1 MYLFTKG
8 IKLNKRSFFS
18 VSYDLISRDKVVTYD
33 LFVNASSVKVR
44 QKFVRIFPQGEM
56 LTQEDLADLK
66 KKYLQLYVAEDQRK
80 LYMKSLVESDDVN
93 DEETVDFIKDSAIK
107 YLHDVF
113 DPKKEFSTEVLY
125 ETIEGCKDAVEN
137 MIDVLDDYSIDG
149 LRALIGNLSGHDFYT
164 YDHSINVSMYCITI
178 LRLLKP
184 TATKNE
190 LVHSGL
196 GGLLHDLGKIKVPTE
211 ILNKPDGLSDEE
223 YNVIKTHPELGIG
236 LLLENEEMTFEDL
249 DLRIIGRVIHEH
261 HENWDGTGYPNKVKG
276 KDIHLLARVCA
287 IADFFDA
294 ITTKRSYAEVMT
306 ITKALE
312 VMEKAVNKKIDEKIF
327 KVFAAHV
334 GYTKAKTAGQLKIAD
349 NFDPCMPYSVLPLE
363 EVKEM
368 FEGEDFGK
376 IRMVDSDE
384 EKKS

>member
-1 MYLFTKG
+1 
-8 IKLNKRSFFS
+8 LNKRSYFS
-18 VSYDLISRDKVVTYD
+18 VSYDLITRDETVTYD
-33 LFVNASSVKVR
+33 LFVNASSVKVK
-44 QKFVRIFPQGEM
+44 QKFVRIFPQGEI
-56 LTQEDLADLK
+56 LAASDLAELK

-80 LYMKSLVESDDVN
+80 LYMKSLVQSGSVG
-93 DEETVDFIKDSAIK
+93 DEEAVDFIKDSAIK
-107 YLHDVF
+107 YLHNVF

-149 LRALIGNLSGHDFYT
+149 LKALIGNLSGHDFYT
-164 YDHSINVSMYCITI
+164 YDHSVNVSMYCITI

-184 TATKNE
+184 TATRNE

-211 ILNKPDGLSDEE
+211 ILNKPEGLSDEE
-223 YNVIKTHPELGIG
+223 YNVIKTHPALGIG
-236 LLLENEEMTFEDL
+236 LLLDNKEMKFDDL
-249 DLRIIGRVIHEH
+249 DLKIIARVVHEH
-261 HENWDGTGYPNKVKG
+261 HENWDGTGYPNGVAG
-276 KDIHLLARVCA
+276 KDIHLLARICA

-306 ITKALE
+306 ITQALE
-312 VMEKAVNKKIDEKIF
+312 LMEKAVNKKIDEKIF

-349 NFDPCMPYSVLPLE
+349 NFDPCLPHSVLPLE
-363 EVKEM
+363 DIKEM
-368 FEGEDFGK
+368 FEDEDFGK
-376 IRMVDSDE
+376 IRMVESDE
-384 EKKS
+384 KK

>member
-1 MYLFTKG
+1 
-8 IKLNKRSFFS
+8 LNKRSYFS
-18 VSYDLISRDKVVTYD
+18 VSYDLITRDEVVAYD
-33 LFVNASSVKVR
+33 LFVNASSLEIK
-44 QKFVRIFPQGEM
+44 QKFVRIFPQGEI
-56 LTQEDLADLK
+56 LTTDDLSDLK

-80 LYMKSLVESDDVN
+80 IYMRSLVHSDSVD
-93 DEETVDFIKDSAIK
+93 DEEAVDFIKDSAIK
-107 YLHDVF
+107 YLHNVF

-164 YDHSINVSMYCITI
+164 YDHSVNVSMYCITI

-184 TATKNE
+184 NATRNE

-211 ILNKPDGLSDEE
+211 ILNKPDGLSDAE
-223 YNVIKTHPELGIG
+223 YEVIKTHPDLGIG
-236 LLLENEEMTFEDL
+236 LLLDNEEMKFEDL
-249 DLRIIGRVIHEH
+249 DLKIIARVVHEH
-261 HENWDGTGYPNKVKG
+261 HENWDGTGYPCGVAG
-276 KDIHLLARVCA
+276 KDIHILARICA

-306 ITKALE
+306 ITQALSL
-312 VMEKAVNKKIDEKIF
+312 MEKAVNKKIDEKIF

-334 GYTKAKTAGQLKIAD
+334 GYTKAKTTRQLKIAD
-349 NFDPCMPYSVLPLE
+349 DFDPCLPHSVLPLE
-363 EVKEM
+363 EIKEM

-376 IRMVDSDE
+376 IRMIEND
-384 EKKS
+384 EKKK

>member
-1 MYLFTKG
+1 M
-8 IKLNKRSFFS
+8 NKRSYFS
-18 VSYDLISRDKVVTYD
+18 VSYDLITRDEAVTYD
-33 LFVNASSVKVR
+33 LFVNASSVQVK
-44 QKFVRIFPQGEM
+44 QKFVRIFPQGEI
-56 LTQEDLADLK
+56 LTTDDLVDLK

-80 LYMKSLVESDDVN
+80 IYMKSLVHSDSVD
-93 DEETVDFIKDSAIK
+93 DEEAVDFIKDSAIK
-107 YLHDVF
+107 YLHNVF

-164 YDHSINVSMYCITI
+164 YDHSVNVSMYCITI

-184 TATKNE
+184 NATRNE

-196 GGLLHDLGKIKVPTE
+196 GGLLHDLGKIKIPTE
-211 ILNKPDGLSDEE
+211 ILNKPDGLSDKE
-223 YNVIKTHPELGIG
+223 YDVIKTHPDLGIG
-236 LLLENEEMTFEDL
+236 LLLDNEEMKFEDL
-249 DLRIIGRVIHEH
+249 DLKIIARVVHEH
-261 HENWDGTGYPNKVKG
+261 HENWDGTGYPCGVAG
-276 KDIHLLARVCA
+276 KDIHILARICA

-306 ITKALE
+306 ITQALGL
-312 VMEKAVNKKIDEKIF
+312 MEKAVNKKIDEKIF

-334 GYTKAKTAGQLKIAD
+334 GYTKAKTARQLKIAD
-349 NFDPCMPYSVLPLE
+349 NFDPCMPHSVLPLE
-363 EVKEM
+363 DIKEM

-376 IRMVDSDE
+376 IRMIEND
-384 EKKS
+384 EKKKQ

>member
-1 MYLFTKG
+1 
-8 IKLNKRSFFS
+8 LNKRSYFS
-18 VSYDLISRDKVVTYD
+18 VSYDLITRDEAVTYD
-33 LFVNASSVKVR
+33 LFVNASSVQVK
-44 QKFVRIFPQGEM
+44 QKFVRIFPQGEI
-56 LTQEDLADLK
+56 LTTDDLVDLK

-80 LYMKSLVESDDVN
+80 IYMKSLVHSDSVD
-93 DEETVDFIKDSAIK
+93 DEEAVDFIKDSAIK
-107 YLHDVF
+107 YLHNVF

-164 YDHSINVSMYCITI
+164 YDHSVNVSMYCITI

-184 TATKNE
+184 NATRNE

-196 GGLLHDLGKIKVPTE
+196 GGLLHDLGKIKIPTE
-211 ILNKPDGLSDEE
+211 ILNKPDGLSDKE
-223 YNVIKTHPELGIG
+223 YDVIKTHPDLGIG
-236 LLLENEEMTFEDL
+236 LLLDNEEMKFEDL
-249 DLRIIGRVIHEH
+249 DLKIIARVVHEH
-261 HENWDGTGYPNKVKG
+261 HENWDGTGYPCGVAG
-276 KDIHLLARVCA
+276 KDIHILARICA

-306 ITKALE
+306 ITQALGL
-312 VMEKAVNKKIDEKIF
+312 MEKAVNKKIDEKIF

-334 GYTKAKTAGQLKIAD
+334 GYTKAKTARQLKIAD
-349 NFDPCMPYSVLPLE
+349 NFDPCMPHSVLPLE
-363 EVKEM
+363 DIKEM

-376 IRMVDSDE
+376 IRMIEND
-384 EKKS
+384 EKKKQ

>member
-1 MYLFTKG
+1 M
-8 IKLNKRSFFS
+8 NKRSYFS
-18 VSYDLISRDKVVTYD
+18 VSYDLITRDEAVTYD
-33 LFVNASSVKVR
+33 LFVNASSVQVK
-44 QKFVRIFPQGEM
+44 QKFVRIFPQGEI
-56 LTQEDLADLK
+56 LTTDDLADLK

-80 LYMKSLVESDDVN
+80 IYMKSLVNSDSVD
-93 DEETVDFIKDSAIK
+93 DEEAVDFIKDSAIK
-107 YLHDVF
+107 YLHNVF

-164 YDHSINVSMYCITI
+164 YDHSVNVSMYCITI

-184 TATKNE
+184 NATRNE

-223 YNVIKTHPELGIG
+223 YEVIKTHPDLGIG
-236 LLLENEEMTFEDL
+236 LLLDNEEMMFEDL
-249 DLRIIGRVIHEH
+249 DLKIIARVVHEH
-261 HENWDGTGYPNKVKG
+261 HENWDGTGYPCGVAG
-276 KDIHLLARVCA
+276 KDIHLLARICA

-306 ITKALE
+306 ITQALGL
-312 VMEKAVNKKIDEKIF
+312 MEKAVNKKIDEKIF

-334 GYTKAKTAGQLKIAD
+334 GYTKAKTARQLKIAD
-349 NFDPCMPYSVLPLE
+349 NFDPCMPHSVLPLE
-363 EVKEM
+363 DIKEM
-368 FEGEDFGK
+368 FEEEDFGK
-376 IRMVDSDE
+376 IRMVEKD
-384 EKKS
+384 EKKK